1 MKKTKLFMIIL
12 GVTTLITGCIPKIDL
27 DQEKEE
33 EVEIV
38 LTERQK
44 EILSNEG
51 LPTEYDEL
59 SIVEASNITYIE
71 EMYTYLDEK
80 YPEIKFNFHGY
91 INGSNLDKQTLVVS
105 PEDADEGQFVEVVK
119 EDDHYVDNYQEYL
132 LTDDA
137 EAAIITYFNTKYPEL
152 EIKVYCEIDDFNG
165 KFEDINKDNVLTY
178 ASVRTRIYALENNEV
193 VTNFEQINKDY
204 ITWYE
209 DREWLG
215 NIGSTSAMYVY
226 ASHIFENILR
236 DNKPDRDD
244 AYIYSSLGMYFDE
257 RTYLNIVGEQVTL
270 ND

>member
-1 MKKTKLFMIIL
+1 MKKIKFFITIL
-12 GVTTLITGCIPKIDL
+12 GVTTLLTGCMPKIDL

-33 EVEIV
+33 VNIV

-44 EILSNEG
+44 EILTNEG
-51 LPTEYDEL
+51 LPTVYDEL

-178 ASVRTRIYALENNEV
+178 ASVLTDIYILESDEAMNNF
-193 VTNFEQINKDY
+193 TQINKDF

-215 NIGSTSAMYVY
+215 NIGSTASMCVY
-226 ASHIFENILR
+226 DSDIFNSIIR
-236 DNKPDRDD
+236 DKSPNLDD
-244 AYIYSSLGMYFDE
+244 VYTYSSLSMYFDE
-257 RTYLNIVGEQVTL
+257 RTDLDIDGEDVLL